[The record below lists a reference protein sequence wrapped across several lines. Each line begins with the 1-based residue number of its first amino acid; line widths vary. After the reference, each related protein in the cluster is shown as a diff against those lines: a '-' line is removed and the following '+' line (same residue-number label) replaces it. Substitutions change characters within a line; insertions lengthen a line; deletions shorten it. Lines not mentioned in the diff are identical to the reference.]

1 MQIYAVCR
9 KTQNVLSEFCRKQQN
24 VSIYLQDLAL
34 CGLGD
39 GVDSEWV
46 VGEMRRT
53 GVAVSG
59 CLDGF
64 RALLSF
70 GEMCQISVIQGD
82 VLNR

>member
-1 MQIYAVCR
+1 M
-9 KTQNVLSEFCRKQQN
+9 
-24 VSIYLQDLAL
+24 QDLAL

-53 GVAVSG
+53 GVAVFG
-59 CLDGF
+59 CFGRF

-70 GEMCQISVIQGD
+70 GEMCQMSVIQGD

>member
-1 MQIYAVCR
+1 MNFVGNSKMFR
-9 KTQNVLSEFCRKQQN
+9 F
-24 VSIYLQDLAL
+24 DLAL

>member
-1 MQIYAVCR
+1 M
-9 KTQNVLSEFCRKQQN
+9 
-24 VSIYLQDLAL
+24 QDLAL

-46 VGEMRRT
+46 VGKIRRT

-64 RALLSF
+64 RVLLSF
-70 GEMCQISVIQGD
+70 GEMCQMSVIQGNAS
-82 VLNR
+82 NR

>member
-1 MQIYAVCR
+1 M
-9 KTQNVLSEFCRKQQN
+9 
-24 VSIYLQDLAL
+24 QDLAL
-34 CGLGD
+34 CGLGY

-70 GEMCQISVIQGD
+70 GEMCQMSVIQGNAS
-82 VLNR
+82 NR

>member
-1 MQIYAVCR
+1 M
-9 KTQNVLSEFCRKQQN
+9 
-24 VSIYLQDLAL
+24 QDLAL

-53 GVAVSG
+53 GVAVFG
-59 CLDGF
+59 CFGRF

-70 GEMCQISVIQGD
+70 GEMCQISVIQGN